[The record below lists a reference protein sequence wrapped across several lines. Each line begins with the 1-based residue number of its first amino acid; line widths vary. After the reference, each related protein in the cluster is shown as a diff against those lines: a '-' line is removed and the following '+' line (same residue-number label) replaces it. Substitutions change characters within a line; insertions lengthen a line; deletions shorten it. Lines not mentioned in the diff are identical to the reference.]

1 MFHQS
6 TLLVFVAISIQI
18 CRIHHDAADFS
29 TSLNTIL
36 TQMKTL
42 TRRLKTVIKTSL
54 NEQLYIEELAKQ
66 TFFLEEKE
74 GGSKNSIKLRPF
86 MVIFQHC
93 VCIFRVTL
101 ISSVASGFYA
111 R

>member
-42 TRRLKTVIKTSL
+42 TRRLKTAIKTSL
-54 NEQLYIEELAKQ
+54 NEQLYIEELAAKQ
-66 TFFLEEKE
+66 TFFLEEKG
-74 GGSKNSIKLRPF
+74 GGSKNMKLRPF